1 MALGSET
8 TNKLLVSSAQLVWQR
23 RKMTRIAVIVGA
35 TRQGR
40 QTDKLAKWATIELAK
55 VADVEAL
62 DLRDYPMP
70 FLDEPISPR
79 FNPER
84 KLGAQTKKW
93 LDKVAE
99 FDGYAIVTPE
109 YNRSTSAVLKNA
121 IDVLDFQME
130 KKPVALIGH
139 GSSGGAQAIANLR
152 MALPGV
158 GAVTVPQ
165 ALFFTD
171 RVGEAIDEQ
180 GVLKEELADNPYGPQ
195 TNLKTQ
201 AETLVWYAEA
211 LKAAKV

>member
-1 MALGSET
+1 MP
-8 TNKLLVSSAQLVWQR
+8 K
-23 RKMTRIAVIVGA
+23 IAVIVGA

-40 QTDKLAKWATIELAK
+40 QTDKLAKWAARELTKIADIEMI
-55 VADVEAL
+55 

-79 FNPER
+79 YNPDRTPDE
-84 KLGAQTKKW
+84 QTRKW
-93 LDKVAE
+93 LEKIAT

-121 IDVLDFQME
+121 IDVLDYQIE
-130 KKPVALIGH
+130 NKPVALIGH

-180 GVLKEELADNPYGPQ
+180 GVLKEELADAPSGPQ
-195 TNLKTQ
+195 SNLKTQ
-201 AETLVWYAEA
+201 AETLIWYAEA
-211 LKAAKV
+211 LGQARGSK

>member
-1 MALGSET
+1 
-8 TNKLLVSSAQLVWQR
+8 
-23 RKMTRIAVIVGA
+23 MTKIAVVVGS

-40 QTDKLAKWATIELAK
+40 QTDKLAKWAAQEIGKLAN
-55 VADVEAL
+55 VETL

-70 FLDEPISPR
+70 FLNEAISPR
-79 FNPER
+79 YNPER
-84 KLGAQTKKW
+84 QPDKQTKKW
-93 LDKVAE
+93 LDKIAE
-99 FDGYAIVTPE
+99 FDGYAFVTPE

-121 IDVLDFQME
+121 IDVLDYQLE

-139 GSSGGAQAIANLR
+139 GSSGGAQAIGNLR

-171 RVGEAIDEQ
+171 RVGDAIDED
-180 GVLKEELADNPYGPQ
+180 GVLAADLEAQPYGHQ
-195 TNLKTQ
+195 ANLKTQ

-211 LKAAKV
+211 LKAAK